1 MQPFISTIIII
12 LLALPFSSLI
22 IDYLLN
28 VTNLEITNLTTYTPT
43 EFLRLKLYLS
53 LIVSIVISYPLW
65 IIGIY
70 NFSSPALTDKEK
82 KTFQIGS
89 SVGFI
94 LFILG
99 SILGLYYLTPFIFEI
114 LLNNDNITVAKLSI
128 YSTIKLLISISL
140 FSGIL
145 LSLPLAT
152 MFLIE
157 RSDSKIQLR
166 KYLYILILALIVLG
180 TPEPSMIINLIF
192 LIFFGVI
199 MELTMF
205 FSGGVNAN

>member
-82 KTFQIGS
+82 KTFKISS
-89 SVGFI
+89 SVGFT

-99 SILGLYYLTPFIFEI
+99 SMLGLYYLTPFIFEI
-114 LLNNDNITVAKLSI
+114 LLNNDNITIAKLSV

-145 LSLPLAT
+145 LSLQLAT

-157 RSDSKIQLR
+157 HSDNKIQLR

>member
-82 KTFQIGS
+82 KTFQIGF

-157 RSDSKIQLR
+157 HSDNKIQLR
-166 KYLYILILALIVLG
+166 KYLYILILALIFLG

>member
-82 KTFQIGS
+82 KTFKISS
-89 SVGFI
+89 SVGFT

-99 SILGLYYLTPFIFEI
+99 SMLGLYYLTPFIFEI

-152 MFLIE
+152 
-157 RSDSKIQLR
+157 
-166 KYLYILILALIVLG
+166 
-180 TPEPSMIINLIF
+180 IF
-192 LIFFGVI
+192 L
-199 MELTMF
+199 MF
-205 FSGGVNAN
+205 DI

>member
-205 FSGGVNAN
+205 FSGGLNAN

>member
-82 KTFQIGS
+82 KTFQISS
-89 SVGFI
+89 SVGFT

-99 SILGLYYLTPFIFEI
+99 SMLGLYYLTPFIFEI

-145 LSLPLAT
+145 LSLPLVT

-157 RSDSKIQLR
+157 HSDSKIQLR

-192 LIFFGVI
+192 LIFFGLI

>member
-157 RSDSKIQLR
+157 HSDNKIQLR

>member
-94 LFILG
+94 IFILG

>member
-94 LFILG
+94 IFILG

-166 KYLYILILALIVLG
+166 KYLYILILVLIVLG

-192 LIFFGVI
+192 IIFFGVI

>member
-94 LFILG
+94 IFILG

-157 RSDSKIQLR
+157 HSDNKIQLR

-205 FSGGVNAN
+205 FSGGLNAN

>member
-152 MFLIE
+152 VFLIE

>member
-12 LLALPFSSLI
+12 LLALPFSNLI

-28 VTNLEITNLTTYTPT
+28 VTNLEITSLTTYTPT

-94 LFILG
+94 IFILG

-157 RSDSKIQLR
+157 HSDSKIQLR

>member
-82 KTFQIGS
+82 KTFKISS
-89 SVGFI
+89 SVGFT

-99 SILGLYYLTPFIFEI
+99 SMLGLYYLTPFIFEI

-152 MFLIE
+152 MFLVKP
-157 RSDSKIQLR
+157 SDSKIQLR
-166 KYLYILILALIVLG
+166 KYLYILILALIVLA

-192 LIFFGVI
+192 LIFFGLI

>member
-12 LLALPFSSLI
+12 LLTLPFSNLI

-28 VTNLEITNLTTYTPT
+28 VTNLKITNLTTYTPT

-94 LFILG
+94 IFILG

-157 RSDSKIQLR
+157 HSDSKIQLR

>member
-94 LFILG
+94 LFIIG

-114 LLNNDNITVAKLSI
+114 LLNNDNVTVAKLSI

-157 RSDSKIQLR
+157 HMHSKIQLR

>member
-1 MQPFISTIIII
+1 MLPFISTIIII

-28 VTNLEITNLTTYTPT
+28 VTNLEITNLATYTPT

-65 IIGIY
+65 IMGIY
-70 NFSSPALTDKEK
+70 SFSSPALTEKEK

-99 SILGLYYLTPFIFEI
+99 SVLGLFHLTPFTFEI

-157 RSDSKIQLR
+157 HSDSKIQLR

-199 MELTMF
+199 MELTML
-205 FSGGVNAN
+205 FSGGLNAN

>member
-94 LFILG
+94 IFILG

-157 RSDSKIQLR
+157 HSDNKIQLR

>member
-28 VTNLEITNLTTYTPT
+28 ITNIEMTNLTTYTPT

-53 LIVSIVISYPLW
+53 LITSVVISYPLW
-65 IIGIY
+65 IRGIY

-82 KTFQIGS
+82 RAFQIGS
-89 SVGFI
+89 SVGFS
-94 LFILG
+94 LFIIG
-99 SILGLYYLTPFIFEI
+99 GILGLYYLTPFIFEI
-114 LLNNDNITVAKLSI
+114 LLTNDNITVAKLSI

-140 FSGIL
+140 FSGLL
-145 LSLPLAT
+145 LSLPLVT
-152 MFLIE
+152 VFLIE
-157 RSDSKIQLR
+157 HSHSKIQLR
-166 KYLYILILALIVLG
+166 KYLYILILALVILG

-199 MELTMF
+199 MELTML
-205 FSGGVNAN
+205 FSGDVNAN